1 MEFRLAKKS
10 DAKRLLEIYKPYVE
24 KKLPLL
30 LSMKSQRLQNL
41 KSELKKNRKSLSL
54 YCGD

>member
-24 KKLPLL
+24 KLPLL

-41 KSELKKNRKSLSL
+41 KSELKK
-54 YCGD
+54 